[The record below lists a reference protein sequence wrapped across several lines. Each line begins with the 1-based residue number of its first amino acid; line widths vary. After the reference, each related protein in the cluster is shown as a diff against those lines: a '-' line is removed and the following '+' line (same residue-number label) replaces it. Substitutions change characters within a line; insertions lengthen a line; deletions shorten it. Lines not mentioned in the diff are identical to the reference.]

1 MPFLKKRPARWPS
14 LTATLLAAS
23 TLLAFAASGPQ
34 NEKTPPPKASATRT
48 VGSESY
54 DVYSALLTQ
63 HYRGWF
69 RQNRVVKIAAY
80 TTVPS
85 HGPGGNLIAQCASEA
100 ENEID
105 RELIKQL
112 SSDQA
117 TPQKPE
123 AKLTVPGRYTIV
135 DGKADFQEGTEP
147 GIVWLSSVAFS
158 KDRRHA
164 MVWVRNFCGGLCGSG
179 MMWKLDLTVQ
189 GWRVV
194 GSIRNCGFIS

>member
-1 MPFLKKRPARWPS
+1 MPVLPEARPGWTKS
-14 LTATLLAAS
+14 LATLSLLTLTIVAVSAA
-23 TLLAFAASGPQ
+23 Q
-34 NEKTPPPKASATRT
+34 NEKTPFSKMSVIAT

-63 HYRGWF
+63 QYREWF
-69 RQNRVVKIAAY
+69 RNNKPVKIAAY

-85 HGPGGNLIAQCASEA
+85 HGPGVNVIAQCASGA
-100 ENEID
+100 ENEVD
-105 RELIKQL
+105 RELIKKL

-117 TPQKPE
+117 PQQKLA
-123 AKLTVPGRYTIV
+123 AKLIVPGRYTIV

-179 MMWKLDLTVQ
+179 MMWRLELTVQ